1 MREERI
7 LEYINPRDFRDY
19 LEHYQE
25 IERESVFEC
34 LQIWELCRDIN
45 FAGFVVTVIGLVSE
59 QIAIEDEQEWSDF
72 VEVKSVDHLNDIRR
86 LRDLFDDDDI
96 NFEGIYF
103 FVEFLISFLEE
114 DYDIDLIHEDVLDLE
129 IKGDRFVITIL
140 C

>member
-1 MREERI
+1 MREKRI
-7 LEYINPRDFRDY
+7 LEYINPRDFRD
-19 LEHYQE
+19 YQE

-34 LQIWELCRDIN
+34 LQIWELCRDII

-72 VEVKSVDHLNDIRR
+72 VEVKSGEHLNDIRR

>member
-45 FAGFVVTVIGLVSE
+45 FTGLS
-59 QIAIEDEQEWSDF
+59 
-72 VEVKSVDHLNDIRR
+72 
-86 LRDLFDDDDI
+86 
-96 NFEGIYF
+96 
-103 FVEFLISFLEE
+103 
-114 DYDIDLIHEDVLDLE
+114 
-129 IKGDRFVITIL
+129 
-140 C
+140 